1 MERGW
6 GNRAVAA
13 ALYRENLAAYHALGN
28 PEGIA
33 DSLTGLVLTAPDPAP
48 ERAVR
53 VLGAAVALREEVG
66 TAIYAGLR
74 HAHAASVSAA
84 RTALG
89 EEAFEAAWMA
99 GRALPIEAAI
109 AEALAMS
116 EEGVATDGAA
126 RPLSVPARGV
136 TDR

>member
-1 MERGW
+1 M
-6 GNRAVAA
+6 AA

-33 DSLTGLVLTAPDPAP
+33 DSLTGLVLIAPDPAP
-48 ERAVR
+48 DRAAR
-53 VLGAAVALREEVG
+53 VLDAAAALREEVG
-66 TAIYAGLR
+66 TAVHAGLR
-74 HAHAASVSAA
+74 HAHAATVLAA

-89 EEAFEAAWMA
+89 EAAFEAAWAA

-126 RPLSVPARGV
+126 RPLSVPARGA